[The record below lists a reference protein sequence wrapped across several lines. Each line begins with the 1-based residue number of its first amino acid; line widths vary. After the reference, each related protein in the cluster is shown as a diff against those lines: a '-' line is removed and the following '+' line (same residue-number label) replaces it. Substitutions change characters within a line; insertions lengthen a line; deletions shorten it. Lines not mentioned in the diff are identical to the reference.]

1 MARPHPTLW
10 HMSGYQVDDAT
21 AEDIAEEVATYRP
34 VADALRVLAD
44 LSIRTTVSAQE
55 AEAARGHLLAAAEIL
70 SRQAEEGP
78 YGVRHSTG
86 GAGLTRAFGNS
97 VVGVRNPVAP
107 PLQIVRA
114 EDGVHADFSLSSQY
128 EGPPNLVH
136 GGVLSMILD
145 QLLGEAAAAAGKPGM
160 TGTLTIRYR
169 RATPLG
175 ALRGEAKVDRVEGI
189 KTYAVGQ
196 ISDAE
201 GVTVEAEG
209 VFILPKWAR
218 EARRAPERFD

>member
-1 MARPHPTLW
+1 MRYPAAFEKGTLP
-10 HMSGYQVDDAT
+10 SG
-21 AEDIAEEVATYRP
+21 
-34 VADALRVLAD
+34 
-44 LSIRTTVSAQE
+44 
-55 AEAARGHLLAAAEIL
+55 H
-70 SRQAEEGP
+70 
-78 YGVRHSTG
+78 
-86 GAGLTRAFGNS
+86 
-97 VVGVRNPVAP
+97 
-107 PLQIVRA
+107 
-114 EDGVHADFSLSSQY
+114 DGVWAEFELGPQY
-128 EGPPNLVH
+128 EGPPTLVH
-136 GGVLSMILD
+136 GGVSALILD
-145 QLLGEAAAAAGKPGM
+145 QILGEAAAAAGKPGM

-218 EARRAPERFD
+218 EARPAPERFD